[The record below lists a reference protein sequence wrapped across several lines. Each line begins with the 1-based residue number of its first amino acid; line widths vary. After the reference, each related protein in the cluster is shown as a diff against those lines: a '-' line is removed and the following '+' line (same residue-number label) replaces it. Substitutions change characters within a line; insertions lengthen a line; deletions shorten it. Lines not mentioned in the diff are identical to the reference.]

1 MPTPQPHPP
10 PASATPPRASAAMAI
25 SPCLQPPVRLASLS
39 LPLSL
44 PLPFCALLSARGRVL
59 LLAAPRS
66 VSFGGEERRGEER
79 GVSHDGV
86 GGPALR
92 RVRGRRAR
100 RLPRLQ
106 LRALQGLP
114 RRGRRRGTHHLRALR
129 RGVRRARPRCPR
141 ALRVTVL
148 PYAGFDR
155 CGG

>member
-25 SPCLQPPVRLASLS
+25 SPCLQPPVRLAS
-39 LPLSL
+39 LSL